1 MNKNILILLALLSFC
16 FACNNSDDVL
26 LSDQIVGEWNI
37 QSFVINSCPDA
48 SDNVPITIADEN
60 GCVEVFDTQ
69 LCLTVSFN
77 RDGTGSFNEDSSQS
91 TGFILQS
98 FDYTVDEEANTVNTV
113 TEDGEV
119 SIFSLSNNQIIF
131 EMDEDGCICA
141 FSFDS

>member
-1 MNKNILILLALLSFC
+1 MCIR
-16 FACNNSDDVL
+16 DR
-26 LSDQIVGEWNI
+26 
-37 QSFVINSCPDA
+37 
-48 SDNVPITIADEN
+48 
-60 GCVEVFDTQ
+60 
-69 LCLTVSFN
+69 CLTVSFN

-113 TEDGEV
+113 TEDGDV